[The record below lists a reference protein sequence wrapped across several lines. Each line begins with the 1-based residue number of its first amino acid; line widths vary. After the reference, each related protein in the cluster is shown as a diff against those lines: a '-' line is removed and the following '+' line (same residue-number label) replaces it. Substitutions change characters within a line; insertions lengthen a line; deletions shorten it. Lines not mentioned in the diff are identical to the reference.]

1 MRPISIVSLAVVT
14 LLGVGAAFLID
25 ASEKPRR
32 HWPKPTPPPPPSPIY
47 TLSREHVPGEE
58 EIAQQA
64 RVHNARL
71 EAEILTALMAK
82 DTQRREAVFTFLL
95 PELVQVDPARVVEMV
110 ARQPPG
116 EARET
121 LLTEVTRQ
129 WMARDPEAAMR
140 WMKTLPESDRRAS
153 AAIAVES
160 TIGHS
165 PARAAALADEFG
177 KATRD

>member
-1 MRPISIVSLAVVT
+1 
-14 LLGVGAAFLID
+14 
-25 ASEKPRR
+25 
-32 HWPKPTPPPPPSPIY
+32 
-47 TLSREHVPGEE
+47 
-58 EIAQQA
+58 
-64 RVHNARL
+64 
-71 EAEILTALMAK
+71 
-82 DTQRREAVFTFLL
+82 
-95 PELVQVDPARVVEMV
+95 MV

-140 WMKTLPESDRRAS
+140 WMKTLPEGDRRAS

-165 PARAAALADEFG
+165 PARDAALADELG